1 MDREI
6 EGILVCLCSGL
17 ATVWMESTP
26 FQTDRSFC
34 ALCFAVFLF
43 MEEISQWKMG
53 FMVICCLCVFD
64 VVAILKNE
72 GSEGQVF
79 RKARAVLGL

>member
-1 MDREI
+1 
-6 EGILVCLCSGL
+6 
-17 ATVWMESTP
+17 
-26 FQTDRSFC
+26 
-34 ALCFAVFLF
+34 

-64 VVAILKNE
+64 VVAILKNQ

-79 RKARAVLGL
+79 RKALAVLGL